1 MRGGYEEKCLS
12 QNVNVK
18 EIFLSISIEVDYKD
32 QFGITDMIRG
42 TNEQIW
48 RFALIAEIWKFKGPK

>member
-42 TNEQIW
+42 TNEQI
-48 RFALIAEIWKFKGPK
+48 